1 MQKIILLVA
10 TFVFSFQAVTG
21 QADDFQN
28 KSKNEL
34 LQFIK
39 DSIETYG
46 NFMGIDY
53 LVSYDDNEPN
63 HLRISEIASGDTVW
77 YKIDLSLAKMGAS
90 VSIMPTGKENFI
102 ITFKK
107 EITIKEKNNRNATL
121 DVFFYRKKDK
131 RATDYAQL
139 IEYFTY
145 AFTFLIPQ
153 CKT

>member
-21 QADDFQN
+21 QADGFQN
-28 KSKNEL
+28 KSKTEL

-53 LVSYDDNEPN
+53 LVSYADHEPN
-63 HLRISEIASGDTVW
+63 HLRIGEISSGDTVW
-77 YKIDLSLAKMGAS
+77 YKVDLSLAKMGAS
-90 VSIMPTGKENFI
+90 VSILPTGKENFI

-107 EITIKEKNNRNATL
+107 EITTKEKNNKNATL
-121 DVFFYRKKDK
+121 DVFFFRKKDK
-131 RATDYAQL
+131 RETDYAQL
-139 IEYFTY
+139 IENFTY